1 MRPAW
6 WVVFTRELRDL
17 WIGGKGPYL
26 ILLYTLLL
34 GGYSFTLA
42 SSVEVKMMLVS
53 EMILEMVKASAPAL
67 ARDAPADRVRQAA
80 GRVFALAHRPRDLD
94 PLLAGARQE

>member
-1 MRPAW
+1 VKPAW
-6 WVVFTRELRDL
+6 WTVFTRELRDL

-42 SSVEVKMMLVS
+42 SSVEVKMMLVP
-53 EMILEMVKASAPAL
+53 EMIL
-67 ARDAPADRVRQAA
+67 RW
-80 GRVFALAHRPRDLD
+80 
-94 PLLAGARQE
+94 